1 MKIIKTTTEDKK
13 MVYQMTKAADIQRLQ
28 DNAGKEITVEAY
40 CLYQDERQNGD
51 VVTVLSIRGDGR
63 TVATNSP
70 TFIETFG
77 EIEEI
82 AGNIIGERIRV
93 DQGTSKAGRTFYS
106 CVWC

>member
-13 MVYQMTKAADIQRLQ
+13 QVYQMTKAADIQRLQ
-28 DNAGKEITVEAY
+28 DNAGQEITVEAY
-40 CLYQDERQNGD
+40 CLYQDERQTGD

-70 TFIETFG
+70 TFIETFC

-82 AGNIIGERIRV
+82 AGNIIGEKIRV
-93 DQGTSKAGRTFYS
+93 DKGTSKAGRTFYS

>member
-1 MKIIKTTTEDKK
+1 MKIIRVTTEDKK
-13 MVYQMTKAADIQRLQ
+13 SIYQMTKAADIQRLQ
-28 DNAGKEITVEAY
+28 DNVGQEITVEAY
-40 CLYQDERQNGD
+40 CLYQNERQPGD

-70 TFIETFG
+70 TFIEAFC

-82 AGNIIGERIRV
+82 AGDIIGEKIRV
-93 DQGTSKAGRTFYS
+93 ENGTSKAGRTFYS